1 MDPIHIRSMLAMDV
15 VQSHAIVK
23 DFLLLITEM
32 TEPIPLTGRL
42 RIECPNIVVHNS
54 RWFLIN
60 VLVKELTTEERCFL
74 SVKRPVEGNSLRKIL
89 EI

>member
-1 MDPIHIRSMLAMDV
+1 MNPIHIRSMLAMDI

-42 RIECPNIVVHNS
+42 RIECPDIIVDGS
-54 RWFLIN
+54 RRLLVD
-60 VLVKELTTEERCFL
+60 VLVKELTAEEGCFL
-74 SVKRPVEGNSLRKIL
+74 SV
-89 EI
+89 